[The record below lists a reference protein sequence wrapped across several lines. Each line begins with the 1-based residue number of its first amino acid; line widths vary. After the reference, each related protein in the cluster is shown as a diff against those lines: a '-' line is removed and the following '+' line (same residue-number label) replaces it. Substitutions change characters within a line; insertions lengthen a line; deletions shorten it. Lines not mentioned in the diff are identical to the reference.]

1 MVIKNLDVSNA
12 KKDLFNDYK
21 FVPDSVS
28 TLLVCSTG
36 DDEKRDRNR
45 FLGIRNISI
54 SLESY
59 DGA

>member
-36 DDEKRDRNR
+36 DDEKKGQKP
-45 FLGIRNISI
+45 FSWH
-54 SLESY
+54 
-59 DGA
+59 